1 MYGSVPV
8 TSWDWVK
15 VAVRLVD
22 GQFFEVNPALAAMLG
37 YDSPNEVVKL
47 NTANLYADQ
56 EERSRLVQKWL
67 ETERIEDEVNWNRR
81 SGEIIRVRL
90 SGRTLTDRHGIVQG
104 FEFIAE
110 DGTERRAL
118 EAQLRAK
125 PPLFTVLTELTA
137 QKELR
142 TLGSSAATRA
152 GYVGPALPRA
162 NCDFGDSPRGFF
174 HPTVRVVNRKHTSG
188 GSALSLATTLPHV
201 S

>member
-1 MYGSVPV
+1 VHGLYRVS
-8 TSWDWVK
+8 
-15 VAVRLVD
+15 VD

-81 SGEIIRVRL
+81 NGEIIRVRL

-110 DGTERRAL
+110 DVTERRAL
-118 EAQLRAK
+118 EAQLRQ
-125 PPLFTVLTELTA
+125 A
-137 QKELR
+137 QKIEAVGQLAGGIAHEFNNFLGVILGYSELMFEEASENESLR
-142 TLGSSAATRA
+142 REIAEIKAATQRA
-152 GYVGPALPRA
+152 A
-162 NCDFGDSPRGFF
+162 
-174 HPTVRVVNRKHTSG
+174 
-188 GSALSLATTLPHV
+188 SLTRQLLAF
-201 S
+201 SR